1 MNKAGFIFNG
11 VLLCA
16 VIVLYALHFSGRGHE
31 AAPSGIAAQK
41 QMPVAAPMPIKLKN
55 TPIVYINADSLMSK
69 YSLVK
74 KTKADL
80 DRERKAAEGEFEKRY
95 RDLEKEFMELRE
107 RAPMMKEEEGMA
119 KQQELMQKEQKLGE
133 YREQMQERLMK
144 MEESRNLDIQKRIT
158 GYLKERYSGSKYA
171 YILGYSA
178 GGGILFANDS
188 LDITTEVIQGLNS
201 RP

>member
-1 MNKAGFIFNG
+1 MNKAGFFLNG

-16 VIVLYALHFSGRGHE
+16 VIVLYALHFSGNKANTTAG
-31 AAPSGIAAQK
+31 AGQTPAKPTVS
-41 QMPVAAPMPIKLKN
+41 APMPIKLKS
-55 TPIVYINADSLMSK
+55 TPIVYINADSLMSR

-74 KTKADL
+74 KTKAEL
-80 DRERKAAEGEFEKRY
+80 ERERKVAEAEFEKRY
-95 RDLEKEFMELRE
+95 RALEKEFMELRD
-107 RAPMMKEEEGMA
+107 RAPLMKEEEGMA

-133 YREQMQERLMK
+133 YREQMQEKLMK

-188 LDITTEVIQGLNS
+188 LDITEEVIQGLNA

>member
-1 MNKAGFIFNG
+1 MNKAGFFFNG

-16 VIVLYALHFSGRGHE
+16 VIVLYALHFSGGKTQP
-31 AAPSGIAAQK
+31 AGSAGTSLKTA
-41 QMPVAAPMPIKLKN
+41 PVAAPLPIKLKN
-55 TPIVYINADSLMSK
+55 TPIVFINADSLMSK

-74 KTKADL
+74 KTKSEL
-80 DRERKAAEGEFEKRY
+80 EKERKVAEAEFEKRY
-95 RDLEKEFMELRE
+95 RELEKEFLDLRE

-144 MEESRNLDIQKRIT
+144 LEESRNLDIQKRIT
-158 GYLKERYSGSKYA
+158 GFLKERYSDSRYA

-188 LDITTEVIQGLNS
+188 LDITMEVLQGLNAK
-201 RP
+201 P

>member
-16 VIVLYALHFSGRGHE
+16 VIVLYALHFNGKNSVH
-31 AAPSGIAAQK
+31 APTAAQQSK
-41 QMPVAAPMPIKLKN
+41 PVAAPMPIKLKN
-55 TPIVYINADSLMSK
+55 TPIVFINADSLMSK

-74 KTKADL
+74 KTKVDL

-95 RDLEKEFMELRE
+95 RELEKEFLELRE
-107 RAPMMKEEEGMA
+107 KAPMMKEEEGMA
-119 KQQELMQKEQKLGE
+119 RQQELMQKEQKLGE
-133 YREQMQERLMK
+133 YRDQMQERLMK

-188 LDITTEVIQGLNS
+188 LDITAEVLQGLNS
-201 RP
+201 KP